1 MITYLVVG
9 VSILII
15 INFIM
20 LCYLAGFMDKF
31 KDVDLLDMFYKI
43 KSIDRD
49 TDRIEAKLYTI
60 GNDTFGYTSEYI
72 VDELPGM
79 FDKVDTVSI
88 STGKYLE
95 LIKKEQTLKDLE
107 YKLKNGN

>member
-9 VSILII
+9 VSILMLV
-15 INFIM
+15 NFIM
-20 LCYLAGFMDKF
+20 LCYLGWFTDKI
-31 KDVDLLDMFYKI
+31 KDVDFLSMYYKVRR
-43 KSIDRD
+43 IDSDISRVESRLFSMSNN
-49 TDRIEAKLYTI
+49 TV
-60 GNDTFGYTSEYI
+60 GHTSQYVLE
-72 VDELPGM
+72 ELPGM

-95 LIKKEQTLKDLE
+95 LIQKEQTLKDLE

>member
-20 LCYLAGFMDKF
+20 LCYLAGFIDKVS
-31 KDVDLLDMFYKI
+31 DVDFNDLYYKARRGYSDI
-43 KSIDRD
+43 AK
-49 TDRIEAKLYTI
+49 IESKVFTMGQGTYAH
-60 GNDTFGYTSEYI
+60 TSKYV

-88 STGKYLE
+88 ATGKYLE
-95 LIKKEQTLKDLE
+95 LIQKEQTLKDLE

>member
-20 LCYLAGFMDKF
+20 LCYLAGFIDKF
-31 KDVDLLDMFYKI
+31 KDIDFSEMFYKI
-43 KSIDRD
+43 RCIDRD
-49 TDRIEAKLYTI
+49 TDVIESKLNTI
-60 GNDTFGYTSEYI
+60 HSNTYGHTSRYI

-95 LIKKEQTLKDLE
+95 LIQKEQTLKDLE